1 MKKIAWTVLT
11 LALSFLAGCGNSSNP
26 AMSGS
31 WLFQFTPLDSSSF
44 ALQFTANLT
53 QEGSQITGQVSLTGS
68 AASCGTAGSI
78 SGTIMGNN
86 LTLQFNQL
94 DSSINLTGT
103 VNPEFTAASGS
114 YTGASGS
121 CLLNG
126 GIGSWAAALQ

>member
-1 MKKIAWTVLT
+1 
-11 LALSFLAGCGNSSNP
+11 
-26 AMSGS
+26 
-31 WLFQFTPLDSSSF
+31 
-44 ALQFTANLT
+44 
-53 QEGSQITGQVSLTGS
+53 
-68 AASCGTAGSI
+68 
-78 SGTIMGNN
+78 MGNN